1 MPYPFMALFATGGLV
16 KNIARGFRLWGKK
29 RGDRRTGSHLVAS
42 FGEGIF
48 FGVLFLLG
56 SISLTVLVTVHV
68 VDPATEV
75 FRIGFG
81 FWLLMLVLASFILLG
96 GGGMCYTALQAGVS
110 AERRSALARR
120 AATIDLIG
128 NALPS
133 AQDYPSVPRD
143 GQLTDSPGVT
153 LAYRLP
159 IARSPAWQLLAIT
172 LLCLALSAFA
182 TVLVVVALQSVIR
195 QDTDFFLMA
204 FAMPY
209 IAVSGWSIFYF
220 LQRLWAFGRI
230 GPTCVEIS
238 DLPLRPGHEYGI
250 FLSQAGRFSLK
261 WLRMNLICEEEAT
274 FHQGTDIRIEKREV
288 YRQQVF
294 QREVMRVAPGLPL
307 KIEGDLKVPRHAMHT
322 FRSAHNTVRWKLEV
336 SGKPSAWPA
345 FERVF
350 PVIIYPGGN
359 GIYCADAIGTTE
371 RSEAND
377 GAADQFADTE
387 H

>member
-153 LAYRLP
+153 LACHHFALPGTVRLCHG
-159 IARSPAWQLLAIT
+159 ARRGGATKCDSARHGLLPDGVCDAIHCRQRLVDLLFSPTT
-172 LLCLALSAFA
+172 LGLRPDWTYVCGNLGLAFA
-182 TVLVVVALQSVIR
+182 S
-195 QDTDFFLMA
+195 
-204 FAMPY
+204 
-209 IAVSGWSIFYF
+209 
-220 LQRLWAFGRI
+220 WA
-230 GPTCVEIS
+230 
-238 DLPLRPGHEYGI
+238 
-250 FLSQAGRFSLK
+250 
-261 WLRMNLICEEEAT
+261 
-274 FHQGTDIRIEKREV
+274 
-288 YRQQVF
+288 
-294 QREVMRVAPGLPL
+294 
-307 KIEGDLKVPRHAMHT
+307 
-322 FRSAHNTVRWKLEV
+322 
-336 SGKPSAWPA
+336 
-345 FERVF
+345 
-350 PVIIYPGGN
+350 
-359 GIYCADAIGTTE
+359 
-371 RSEAND
+371 
-377 GAADQFADTE
+377 
-387 H
+387 